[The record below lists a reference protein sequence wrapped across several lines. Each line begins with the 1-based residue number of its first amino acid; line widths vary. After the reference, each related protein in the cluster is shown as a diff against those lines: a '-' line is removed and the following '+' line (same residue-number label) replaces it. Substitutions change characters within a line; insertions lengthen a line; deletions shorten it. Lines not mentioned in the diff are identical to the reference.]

1 MLYRD
6 IECLILFGVDTTL
19 FSIGRIQGI
28 AANGIG
34 FQAADSETAHTIQVH
49 KEFSVSSLR
58 QPCVELDSGCDAL
71 RDEDDLV
78 PGLRICPPSPS
89 WRLVEA

>member
-1 MLYRD
+1 MLSVRLPEFRICILYRG
-6 IECLILFGVDTTL
+6 IECLVPFRIDATI

-58 QPCVELDSGCDAL
+58 QPCVKLDSGCD
-71 RDEDDLV
+71 
-78 PGLRICPPSPS
+78 PPQG
-89 WRLVEA
+89 